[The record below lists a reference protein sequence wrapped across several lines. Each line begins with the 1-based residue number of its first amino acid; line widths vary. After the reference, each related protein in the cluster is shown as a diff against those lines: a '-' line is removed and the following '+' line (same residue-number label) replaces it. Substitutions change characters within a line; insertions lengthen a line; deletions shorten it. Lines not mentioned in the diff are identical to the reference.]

1 MIPKLL
7 KRQEE
12 LIKICEKAASM
23 IGDEN
28 GTISKLAMN
37 ILNCAND
44 EYVEIV
50 EMIDILEGK
59 K

>member
-1 MIPKLL
+1 MIAKLL

-12 LIKICEKAASM
+12 LIKISEKAASM

-37 ILNCAND
+37 IISCAND

-50 EMIDILEGK
+50 DMIDHINGK